1 MAPDTE
7 HKGPGADPARI
18 PPRWFITTA
27 WRVHRGLYRM
37 TGGRFGLRRPT
48 PRVFGMMRLHTI
60 GRRSGAQRMAILAYF
75 EDGPNLVTMA
85 MNGWGDPPP
94 AWWLNL
100 QANPV
105 ASVDLPGGE
114 HRSVIARE
122 ARGAERDRLWEA
134 FRAMDSYDGDLN
146 DLAALRS
153 RETPVI
159 VLEPLV

>member
-7 HKGPGADPARI
+7 QKSPDRGPARV

-27 WRVHRGLYRM
+27 WRVHRALYRVS
-37 TGGRFGLRRPT
+37 GGRFGLRRPT
-48 PRVFGMMRLHTI
+48 ATVFGMMRLHTI
-60 GRRSGAQRMAILAYF
+60 GRRSGAERIAIVAYF
-75 EDGPNLVTMA
+75 DDGPNLVTMA

-100 QANPV
+100 QANPM
-105 ASVDLPGGE
+105 ASVDLPGGA
-114 HRSVIARE
+114 HRQVIARE
-122 ARGAERDRLWEA
+122 AKGAERDRLWDV
-134 FRAMDSYDGDLN
+134 FRRMDSYDADLD

-159 VLEPLV
+159 VLRPHP